1 LIVAGFGSD
10 VLGSAPKEKPMPR
23 LPLDVEAGRL
33 SAELERRGISAQ
45 TKARVLVEVGEA
57 EPLPMAALAQVGGAF
72 DFLAD
77 ESDIYRDAD
86 VIDRAL

>member
-1 LIVAGFGSD
+1 
-10 VLGSAPKEKPMPR
+10 M
-23 LPLDVEAGRL
+23 
-33 SAELERRGISAQ
+33 ERRGIGAQ

-72 DFLAD
+72 DFLQTNR
-77 ESDIYRDAD
+77 DIYRDAD